1 MTPTDVESQSR
12 DPEIEAELRE
22 LHRELETRTRFNGTT
37 QLAAFFALLVA
48 LAAMLG
54 VAFKLDG
61 AQNGSVVAQPGTA
74 PGQMAGS
81 GMMANGTANSSS
93 PSSVALT
100 IEHAQTGCHLL
111 AVSGATPG
119 SDQTVQLA
127 PGGTVT
133 ITNSDVMP
141 HVLKATGGPA
151 AKVSGA
157 NMSHMGAQSKVS
169 FAKAGTYSFNTKA
182 GEDYP
187 SAAGIQTIG
196 PDNKLSLTVVVS

>member
-1 MTPTDVESQSR
+1 MTPTDVQTHSR
-12 DPEIEAELRE
+12 DPALEAELRE

-61 AQNGSVVAQPGTA
+61 AT

-100 IEHAQTGCHLL
+100 IEHAQKGCHLL